1 MVIFIYQVPSVA
13 IRTVIVK
20 ENTSV
25 LADDYIAHR
34 LGLIPIRRISDDP
47 STELLDYYICPD
59 ENCDRCTVKLDLNVR
74 CTYCVL

>member
-1 MVIFIYQVPSVA
+1 MPSVA
-13 IRTVIVK
+13 IRTVTVK

-47 STELLDYYICPD
+47 STELLDYYFCPD
-59 ENCDRCTVKLDLNVR
+59 PCDRCTVKLDLHVR
-74 CTYCVL
+74 CNHFQRT

>member
-1 MVIFIYQVPSVA
+1 MA
-13 IRTVIVK
+13 IRTVTIR

-34 LGLIPIRRISDDP
+34 LGLIPIRRVSDDP

-59 ENCDRCTVKLDLNVR
+59 ENCDRCTVKLELNVR
-74 CTYCVL
+74 CMIIVVCLF